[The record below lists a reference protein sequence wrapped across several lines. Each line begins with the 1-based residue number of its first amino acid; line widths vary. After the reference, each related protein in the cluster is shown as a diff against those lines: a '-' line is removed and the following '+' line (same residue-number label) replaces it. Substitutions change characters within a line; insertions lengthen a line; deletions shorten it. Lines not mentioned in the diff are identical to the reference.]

1 MELDPKLV
9 DALLVT
15 LRVACLATVLV
26 APAALL
32 AGYLLA
38 RREFPLKSVVETV
51 LALPLVLP
59 PTAIGYLLLV
69 VFARGG
75 PLGEATLGFD
85 PGILFTWRGAVIAS
99 SVVSF
104 PLAAR
109 TARAAFE
116 VVDPRLERM
125 ARSLGM
131 PRAAVF
137 ARVTVP
143 LAGRGLL
150 AALALAF
157 GRALGEFGAT
167 VIVAGNIPGR
177 TQTIPLAIF
186 DQIQLGDERGALV
199 LVGVATA
206 LAFAVLFA
214 VERLGRARRIA

>member
-1 MELDPKLV
+1 MEFDAKLV

-15 LRVACLATVLV
+15 LRVACIATIVV
-26 APAALL
+26 TPFALF
-32 AGYLLA
+32 AGFALA
-38 RREFPLKSVVETV
+38 RFEFRGKSVVETT

-69 VFARGG
+69 LFGRSG
-75 PLGEATLGFD
+75 PLGEGTLGFD
-85 PGILFTWRGAVIAS
+85 PGVLFTWRGAVLAS
-99 SVVSF
+99 AVVSF

-131 PRAAVF
+131 SRTAVF
-137 ARVTVP
+137 ARVTIP
-143 LAGRGLL
+143 LAGRGLV

-186 DQIQLGDERGALV
+186 DEIQLGNERGALL

-206 LAFAVLFA
+206 LAFVVLYS
-214 VERLGRARRIA
+214 VERLGRARVPA

>member
-1 MELDPKLV
+1 MGVDPKLL

-15 LRVACLATVLV
+15 LRVAVLATVLV
-26 APAALL
+26 APFAL
-32 AGYLLA
+32 ASGMLLA
-38 RREFPLKSVVETV
+38 RREFPGKSAVETV
-51 LALPLVLP
+51 LSLPLVLP

-69 VFARGG
+69 VFGRGG
-75 PLGEATLGFD
+75 PLGERALGFD

-99 SVVSF
+99 AVVAF

-116 VVDPRLERM
+116 VVDPRLETM

-131 PRAAVF
+131 SRRAVLL
-137 ARVTVP
+137 RVTIP
-143 LAGRGLL
+143 LAGRGLV

-186 DQIQLGDERGALV
+186 DEIQLGRERGALL
-199 LVGVATA
+199 LVGVATL
-206 LAFAVLFA
+206 LAFLVLYA
-214 VERLGRARRIA
+214 VERLGRARAAP